1 MARRLSAQE
10 LALWSRVA
18 ASVRPLPGRAADP
31 APNPAV
37 LPMNAAL
44 ASPAPTAKPLT
55 PLRPTKP
62 VRPAPRAA
70 PVAPKPTRPAT
81 ARPVTYLPIAN
92 ATLDGGWDRRLRG
105 GDIRP
110 DRAIDLHGHTLA
122 AAHDRLMVELD
133 TAHAMGARVLL
144 VVTGK
149 GRGERPGRI
158 RAQLADWLE
167 GSSLRS
173 RIAALRPAHIRHGG
187 SGAFY
192 VILRRSG

>member
-10 LALWSRVA
+10 WALWSRVA
-18 ASVRPLPGRAADP
+18 ASVRPLPGRASEP
-31 APNPAV
+31 ASDRVVPSP
-37 LPMNAAL
+37 AL
-44 ASPAPTAKPLT
+44 AAPAAAAKPVM
-55 PLRPTKP
+55 PLRPAKP
-62 VRPAPRAA
+62 ARPALPAA
-70 PVAPKPTRPAT
+70 PRPALATPKPA
-81 ARPVTYLPIAN
+81 LPIAS

-110 DRAIDLHGHTLA
+110 DRAIDLHGHTLG
-122 AAHDRLMVELD
+122 AAHDRLMAELD
-133 TAHAMGARVLL
+133 TAHAIGARVLL

-173 RIAALRPAHIRHGG
+173 RIAALRPAHVRHGG

-192 VILRRSG
+192 VILRR

>member
-10 LALWSRVA
+10 WALWSRVA
-18 ASVRPLPGRAADP
+18 ASVRPLPGKGVTMPPPGVVVPPVVP
-31 APNPAV
+31 APAKPA
-37 LPMNAAL
+37 AAL
-44 ASPAPTAKPLT
+44 ATHRVRPPPARQIPKPSSVAKPL
-55 PLRPTKP
+55 
-62 VRPAPRAA
+62 
-70 PVAPKPTRPAT
+70 
-81 ARPVTYLPIAN
+81 PIAS

-122 AAHDRLMVELD
+122 AAHDRLMAELD

-144 VVTGK
+144 VITGK

-173 RIAALRPAHIRHGG
+173 RIAALRPAHVRHGG
-187 SGAFY
+187 HGAFY
-192 VILRRSG
+192 VILRRPG

>member
-10 LALWSRVA
+10 WALWSRVA
-18 ASVRPLPGRAADP
+18 ASVRPLPGRPCAPVPDRTVPPITLAAP
-31 APNPAV
+31 APA
-37 LPMNAAL
+37 
-44 ASPAPTAKPLT
+44 AKPVM
-55 PLRPTKP
+55 PLRPAKP
-62 VRPAPRAA
+62 ARSALHAAPRRAPAA
-70 PVAPKPTRPAT
+70 PTPA
-81 ARPVTYLPIAN
+81 LPIAS

-122 AAHDRLMVELD
+122 AAHDRLMIELD
-133 TAHAMGARVLL
+133 TAHAVGARVLL

-173 RIAALRPAHIRHGG
+173 RIAALRPAHVRHGG

-192 VILRRSG
+192 VILRRQA